1 MPLDKSFSLH
11 YDKQDYSLKGS
22 VILRISLRAC
32 LECLLGS
39 AILSFGL
46 YNIHAFSGVTEGGLL
61 GLTLLLHHWLHISPS
76 ISGFVLNFL
85 CYFIGWK
92 TLGRMFLFYSA
103 VAGGGFSMFYAI
115 FEQFPPVW
123 PGIAAHPLP
132 AAVVG
137 AVFVGVGVGFSIRAG
152 GAPGGDD
159 ALGMALSKL
168 LRQPIERIYLAMDIV
183 VLLLSLSYLPVKN
196 ISCSLLS
203 VLLSGRIVGIVSR
216 IPRRAARK

>member
-1 MPLDKSFSLH
+1 M
-11 YDKQDYSLKGS
+11 
-22 VILRISLRAC
+22 RISLRAC

-61 GLTLLLHHWLHISPS
+61 GFTLLTHHWLHISPS
-76 ISGFVLNFL
+76 VSGFILNFL
-85 CYFIGWK
+85 CYFIGWR
-92 TLGRMFLFYSA
+92 TLGRSFLIYSMI
-103 VAGGGFSMFYAI
+103 AGGGFSVFYAV

-123 PGIAAHPLP
+123 PGIAAHPLL

-137 AVFVGVGVGFSIRAG
+137 AVFVGVGVGYSIRAG

-159 ALGMALSKL
+159 ALAMVLGSL
-168 LRQPIERIYLAMDIV
+168 LTQPIERIYLAMDIV

-196 ISCSLLS
+196 IACSLLS
-203 VLLSGRIVGIVSR
+203 VILSGKIVGLVSR
-216 IPRRAARK
+216 IPRHSMQ

>member
-1 MPLDKSFSLH
+1 M
-11 YDKQDYSLKGS
+11 
-22 VILRISLRAC
+22 RISLRAC

-61 GLTLLLHHWLHISPS
+61 GFTLLTHHWLHISPS
-76 ISGFVLNFL
+76 VSGFILNFL
-85 CYFIGWK
+85 CYFIGWR
-92 TLGRMFLFYSA
+92 TLGRSFLIYSMI
-103 VAGGGFSMFYAI
+103 AGGGFSVFYAV

-123 PGIAAHPLP
+123 PGIAAHPLL

-137 AVFVGVGVGFSIRAG
+137 AVFVGVGVGYSIRAG

-159 ALGMALSKL
+159 ALSMALSSL
-168 LRQPIERIYLAMDIV
+168 LTQPIERIYLAMDIV

-196 ISCSLLS
+196 IACSFLS
-203 VLLSGRIVGIVSR
+203 VILSGKIVGLVSR
-216 IPRRAARK
+216 IPRHYKQ

>member
-1 MPLDKSFSLH
+1 M
-11 YDKQDYSLKGS
+11 
-22 VILRISLRAC
+22 RISLRAC

-61 GLTLLLHHWLHISPS
+61 GFTLLTHHWLHISPS
-76 ISGFVLNFL
+76 VSGFILNFL
-85 CYFIGWK
+85 CYFIGWR
-92 TLGRMFLFYSA
+92 TLGRSFLIYSMI
-103 VAGGGFSMFYAI
+103 AGGGFSVFYAV

-123 PGIAAHPLP
+123 PGIAAHPLL

-137 AVFVGVGVGFSIRAG
+137 AVFVGVGVGYSIRAG

-159 ALGMALSKL
+159 ALSMALSSL
-168 LRQPIERIYLAMDIV
+168 LTQPIERIYLAMDIV

-196 ISCSLLS
+196 IACSFLS
-203 VLLSGRIVGIVSR
+203 VILSGKIIGLVSR
-216 IPRRAARK
+216 IPHHSKQ

>member
-1 MPLDKSFSLH
+1 M
-11 YDKQDYSLKGS
+11 
-22 VILRISLRAC
+22 RISLRAC

-61 GLTLLLHHWLHISPS
+61 GFTLLTHHWLHISPS
-76 ISGFVLNFL
+76 VSGFILNFL
-85 CYFIGWK
+85 CYFIGWR
-92 TLGRMFLFYSA
+92 TLGRSFLIYSMI
-103 VAGGGFSMFYAI
+103 AGGGFSVFYAV

-123 PGIAAHPLP
+123 PGIAAHPLL

-137 AVFVGVGVGFSIRAG
+137 AVFVGVGVGYSIRAG

-159 ALGMALSKL
+159 ALAMALSSL
-168 LRQPIERIYLAMDIV
+168 LTQPIERIYLAMDIV

-196 ISCSLLS
+196 IACSFLS
-203 VLLSGRIVGIVSR
+203 VILSGKIVGLVSR
-216 IPRRAARK
+216 IPRHSKQ

>member
-1 MPLDKSFSLH
+1 M
-11 YDKQDYSLKGS
+11 
-22 VILRISLRAC
+22 RISLRAC

-61 GLTLLLHHWLHISPS
+61 GFTLLTHHWLHISPS
-76 ISGFVLNFL
+76 VSGFILNFL
-85 CYFIGWK
+85 CYFIGWR
-92 TLGRMFLFYSA
+92 TLGRSFLIYSMI
-103 VAGGGFSMFYAI
+103 AGGGFSVFYAV

-123 PGIAAHPLP
+123 PGIAAHPLL

-137 AVFVGVGVGFSIRAG
+137 AVFVGVGVGYSIRAG

-159 ALGMALSKL
+159 ALSMALSSL
-168 LRQPIERIYLAMDIV
+168 LTQPIERIYLAMDII

-196 ISCSLLS
+196 IACSLLS
-203 VLLSGRIVGIVSR
+203 VILSGKIIGLVSR
-216 IPRRAARK
+216 IPRHSKQ

>member
-1 MPLDKSFSLH
+1 M
-11 YDKQDYSLKGS
+11 
-22 VILRISLRAC
+22 RISLRAC

-61 GLTLLLHHWLHISPS
+61 GFTLLTHHWLHISPS
-76 ISGFVLNFL
+76 VSGFILTFL
-85 CYFIGWK
+85 CYFIGWR
-92 TLGRMFLFYSA
+92 TLGRSFLIYSMI
-103 VAGGGFSMFYAI
+103 AGGGFSVFYAV

-123 PGIAAHPLP
+123 PGIAAHPLL

-137 AVFVGVGVGFSIRAG
+137 AVFVGVGVGYSIRAG

-159 ALGMALSKL
+159 ALSMALSSL
-168 LRQPIERIYLAMDIV
+168 LTQPIERIYLAMDIV

-196 ISCSLLS
+196 IACSFLS
-203 VLLSGRIVGIVSR
+203 VILSGKIIGLVSR
-216 IPRRAARK
+216 IPRHSKQ

>member
-1 MPLDKSFSLH
+1 M
-11 YDKQDYSLKGS
+11 
-22 VILRISLRAC
+22 RISLRAC

-39 AILSFGL
+39 AILAFGL

-61 GLTLLLHHWLHISPS
+61 GLTLLLHHWFRISPAV
-76 ISGFVLNFL
+76 SGFVLNFL
-85 CYFIGWK
+85 CYFIGLK

-103 VAGGGFSMFYAI
+103 VAGGGFSVFYAV

-123 PGIAAHPLP
+123 PGIAAHPLF
-132 AAVVG
+132 AAVIG

-159 ALGMALSKL
+159 ALSMSLGKL
-168 LRQPIERIYLAMDIV
+168 LCQPIERIYLAMDII

-196 ISCSLLS
+196 VACSLLT
-203 VLLSGRIVGIVSR
+203 VLLSGRIVGVVSR
-216 IPRRAARK
+216 IPVKNA